1 MLSPEQIIA
10 DLDAAL
16 LDSGED
22 VILRRKTNSSN
33 VDVNCRAR
41 VRGVNAQKVVGTI
54 TQNDLS
60 VVMSPT
66 EILAAGWPGG
76 DPPAP
81 GAPDPRLPR
90 ANDFMV
96 VKGRERQVKLS
107 DPIYVGGQWVRCNL
121 VVSG

>member
-16 LDSGED
+16 RDSGED
-22 VILRRKTNSSN
+22 VILRRKSN
-33 VDVNCRAR
+33 AGNADVDCRAR
-41 VRGVNAQKVVGTI
+41 VRGVNAQRVVGTI

-60 VVMSPT
+60 VVISPT

-76 DPPAP
+76 SPPAP
-81 GAPDPRLPR
+81 GAVDPRLPR

-96 VKGRERQVKLS
+96 VKGKERQVKFS
-107 DPIYVGGQWVRCNL
+107 DPIYVGGKWVRCNL
-121 VVSG
+121 IVAG